1 MMRAD
6 ILSRLKAKVEE
17 LYKEGTGFVSVDV
30 INFELRDDSS
40 LRIYVKVSFVGAPTI
55 LHGRINDAR
64 DFGIFLTQD
73 ELDFL
78 DETDSQAP
86 ARTGPQTRVSQY
98 VMHLASQLRHVVGD
112 GSELHSLTGAL
123 LGNPNLTNLM
133 HSERFEP
140 DEGVDSIV
148 AYIERMLTDL
158 ACDHRS
164 SAAVLWVQSLLSNP
178 NLISIIK
185 HQRYLDEEAWKEE

>member
-17 LYKEGTGFVSVDV
+17 LYKDRTDFVSVEV

-40 LRIYVKVSFVGAPTI
+40 LRIYVIVLFVGAPTI

-78 DETDSQAP
+78 DKTDSQAP
-86 ARTGPQTRVSQY
+86 ARAEPRTRVSRY
-98 VMHLASQLRHVVGD
+98 VMHLVSQLKHVVGD
-112 GSELHSLTGAL
+112 GSELSSLTGAL
-123 LGNPNLTNLM
+123 LSNPNLTDLIF
-133 HSERFEP
+133 HV
-140 DEGVDSIV
+140 DVDSIV
-148 AYIERMLTDL
+148 AYIERILTDL
-158 ACDHRS
+158 ACDNRS
-164 SAAVLWVQSLLSNP
+164 GAAVLWAQSLLSNS
-178 NLISIIK
+178 NLMSLIS
-185 HQRYLDEEAWKEE
+185 HQRYLDDEAMKEE